1 MNKDKVQQIFAAIE
15 QYHMIEPGMRIV
27 AGVSGGAD
35 SVCLLYVLCKYREC
49 VPFELM
55 AVHVEHGIRGEESL
69 ADAAYTKELCRQL
82 DVPCRIVQVPVE
94 QIAAERGLSVEEAG
108 RMERYRIFSEVC
120 REWKCEQSVS
130 EVCREWKRD
139 QSLVEVGSKWD
150 EEQSAWGKCGVQD
163 VARIAVAHNQN
174 DQAETVLW
182 NLVRGSG
189 LKGLG
194 GIRPVRGNIIRPLL
208 FTDRKEIEQIL
219 TEAGLEWRTDRT
231 NLTEDYTRN
240 KIRLSILPQMEQG
253 LNVQAA
259 EHIAQAAGKLQQVQE
274 FLERMTARE
283 ASRCIRQDG
292 ETVVIALDAWQET
305 DELIRMELLKR
316 ALELF
321 KSGNGLKDIGSVH
334 FDMLEKLAEMDC
346 GKVCHLPGQI
356 CAVRENGII
365 RLRRQEMLAGK
376 KERLIGKENCPAVI
390 GIDAPADFEF
400 HGWRVKTELLANNSL
415 IQKQILEE
423 NKYTKWLDYDIM
435 KSNVLLRTRQSGD
448 YLIVGAK
455 GGRKKLKDF
464 FIDLK
469 IPRDQ
474 RDQILL
480 LADGSHI
487 LWVVGYRISEA
498 AKVKS
503 ETKQVLKIQMEESV

>member
-35 SVCLLYVLCKYREC
+35 SVCLLYVLCKYREL
-49 VPFELM
+49 VPFELS

-69 ADAAYTKELCRQL
+69 ADAAYTQELCRRL
-82 DVPCRIVQVPVE
+82 NVPCRVVSVPVE

-108 RMERYRIFSEVC
+108 RMERYRIFAETC
-120 REWKCEQSVS
+120 REWNH
-130 EVCREWKRD
+130 D
-139 QSLVEVGSKWD
+139 QSFAKECGERKDDQSFAEVSGKWD
-150 EEQSAWGKCGVQD
+150 DEQSALEKGD
-163 VARIAVAHNQN
+163 ARSAARIAVAHNQN

-208 FTDRKEIEQIL
+208 FMDRKEIEQIL
-219 TEAGLEWRTDRT
+219 TEVGIEWRTDRT
-231 NLTEDYTRN
+231 NLALDYTRN

-259 EHIAQAAGKLQQVQE
+259 EHIAQAAGKLQQVQG
-274 FLERMTARE
+274 FIERMTEQA
-283 ASRCIRQDG
+283 AKQCIRQED
-292 ETVVIALDAWQET
+292 ESAVIVLDVWQEA
-305 DELIRMELLKR
+305 DELIRTELLKR
-316 ALELF
+316 ALELL
-321 KSGNGLKDIGSVH
+321 KRGNGLKDIGSVH
-334 FDMLEKLAEMDC
+334 FDMLEELAEMDC
-346 GKVCHLPGQI
+346 GKECHLPGQI

-365 RLRRQEMLAGK
+365 RLQKQERT
-376 KERLIGKENCPAVI
+376 EQQENQSDFQSESAFICTDTPT
-390 GIDAPADFEF
+390 DFEY
-400 HGWRVKTELLANNSL
+400 HGWHVKTEIFANNSL

-423 NKYTKWLDYDIM
+423 NKYTKWLDYDII
-435 KSNVLLRTRQSGD
+435 KSNVLLRTRQKGD
-448 YLIVGAK
+448 YLIVSAQ